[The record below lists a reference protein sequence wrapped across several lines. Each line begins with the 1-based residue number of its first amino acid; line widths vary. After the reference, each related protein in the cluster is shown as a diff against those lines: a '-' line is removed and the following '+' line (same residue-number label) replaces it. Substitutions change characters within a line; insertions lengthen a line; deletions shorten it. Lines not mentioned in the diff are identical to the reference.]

1 MRDLRNRS
9 SHTCGPA
16 VASAADDAR
25 WYATANVGGNFMSDQ
40 TESLSGGGATQSGDA
55 SLSSGLLTGAAVG
68 RAFSRSFQAE
78 AEFVYQSV
86 DHDGIRLTGGSS
98 LPSGNFASTASACN
112 CSPEHATRSASDA
125 FSMPGFAT

>member
-1 MRDLRNRS
+1 
-9 SHTCGPA
+9 
-16 VASAADDAR
+16 
-25 WYATANVGGNFMSDQ
+25 MSDQ